1 MEEIL
6 KEYKEKICTH
16 CIHYEDK
23 DYQECKIVEQINGQ
37 ANCVNYKCK
46 EYLRKRKK

>member
-6 KEYKEKICTH
+6 KEYKEKICKH

-23 DYQECKIVEQINGQ
+23 DYQECNIVEQINGQ
-37 ANCVNYKCK
+37 ARCLNY
-46 EYLRKRKK
+46 KRKKEWK